1 MRTLPQESEG
11 QRPSESRGTGH
22 LWRFPPHEQLRHETL
37 NLTNV
42 RHSPRLISGTNVTDE
57 PMEATPSKLE
67 PVLGEPAEAWAP
79 SNPPGP
85 FAPAFSFRFRA
96 SPAITGRFSP
106 KISNLRS
113 ALQRI
118 LCAFQFGWGLRRSTR
133 EIQ

>member
-22 LWRFPPHEQLRHETL
+22 SWRFPPNEQPRHDTL

-67 PVLGEPAEAWAP
+67 PVLGETAEAWAP

-85 FAPAFSFRFRA
+85 FAPAFPFRFRA
-96 SPAITGRFSP
+96 SPPITGLFSP

-118 LCAFQFGWGLRRSTR
+118 LCAFEFGWGLRRSTR